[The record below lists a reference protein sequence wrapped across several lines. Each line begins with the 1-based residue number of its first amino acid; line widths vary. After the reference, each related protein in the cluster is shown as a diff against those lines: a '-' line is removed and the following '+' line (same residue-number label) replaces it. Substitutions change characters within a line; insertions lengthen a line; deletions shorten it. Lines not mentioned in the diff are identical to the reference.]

1 MRVPAEQEELEECRL
16 IVRVLTVELFLGE
29 ASSLKEKRRLLKGLI
44 DRIKAR
50 FNVSVA
56 EVGEQD
62 TWQRSVLGVSFI
74 SSEQAHVHQVLA
86 AVVRFIDHQGSVLI
100 TDYQTELL

>member
-1 MRVPAEQEELEECRL
+1 M
-16 IVRVLTVELFLGE
+16 IVGVLTVELFLGE
-29 ASSLKEKRRLLKGLI
+29 ANSLKDKRRVLRGLI

-50 FNVSVA
+50 FNVSIA

-62 TWQRSVLGVSFI
+62 TWQRSVVGVSFI
-74 SSEQAHVHQVLA
+74 SCEQAHVHQVLA
-86 AVVRFIDHQGSVLI
+86 AVVRFIEHQGTVLI